1 MTRRRL
7 IATRTPEAD
16 GSFGAAGAWRQAVK
30 ATRFVTAH
38 VPAATS
44 LAGAGSRTAV
54 NKPRD
59 ADSCP
64 TRSIEPVFHSC
75 PRNTWRSSSRAR
87 RREGHRRARARI
99 TRAHTPAEAGRAPYP
114 SQATAT

>member
-59 ADSCP
+59 ADLCP

-75 PRNTWRSSSRAR
+75 PRNHVAFLFTGRVPRGA
-87 RREGHRRARARI
+87 
-99 TRAHTPAEAGRAPYP
+99 PAGPGSYHP
-114 SQATAT
+114 GPQPG